1 MTTQSEQFSRTL
13 AISKGSQVSKS
24 SESELHSISFYENEI
39 PDFLVSELDELYE
52 NIHSSASKFHIDGRA
67 LNATTYV
74 HRRETGITTI
84 LVFNQIGRR
93 VEVINESIKLNE
105 DDIQQFANAIFFRY
119 PNVSFITF
127 NAVQVFIEKLTY
139 PHQCHT
145 CLEDI
150 VLNLPVSPTVYFNSL
165 GKATRQYIG
174 RYSKIAKRDFP
185 SFQFKICPAEDLTDG
200 LIRDVIE
207 FSNARIA
214 SKDQISLH
222 NEASTQRLIRLI
234 QLHGFVGIILIDGR
248 VCAGAICSKLGNS
261 YFLHVLA
268 HDPNYDNYRLGT
280 ICCYHTI
287 CDSIVG
293 GGRKFH
299 FLWGRFDYKFRL
311 LGVQQDLQRVVV
323 YRSRAQLVLNGAYA
337 LKVLLRGLG
346 RTAKSWLLEPGRRD
360 WRISRIAV
368 KVDESVRRLVGGS
381 LAK

>member
-1 MTTQSEQFSRTL
+1 MTTQSEQFSRNL
-13 AISKGSQVSKS
+13 GLSKGSQASKS
-24 SESELHSISFYENEI
+24 VASERSSISFYDNEI

-74 HRRETGITTI
+74 HRRETRIASI

-93 VEVINESIKLNE
+93 VEVINESIKLDEN
-105 DDIQQFANAIFFRY
+105 DIQKFANAIFARY

-127 NAVQVFIEKLTY
+127 NAVQVSIEKLTY

-150 VLNLPVSPTVYFNSL
+150 VLNLPVSPTLYFNSL

-174 RYSKIAKRDFP
+174 RYSKVAKRDFP
-185 SFQFKICPAEDLTDG
+185 SFHFKICHAQDLTDG

-214 SKDQISLH
+214 SKDHVSLH
-222 NEASTQRLIRLI
+222 NEVSTQRLIRLI
-234 QLHGFVGIILIDGR
+234 QLHGFVGIIMIDGR
-248 VCAGAICSKLGNS
+248 VCAAAICSRLGAS

-268 HDPNYDNYRLGT
+268 HDPKYDSYRLGT
-280 ICCYHTI
+280 ICCYLTI
-287 CDSIVG
+287 CESIAG

-311 LGVQQDLQRVVV
+311 LGVQQDLQRLVV
-323 YRSRAQLVLNGAYA
+323 YRSHAQLALSGVYA

-346 RTAKSWLLEPGRRD
+346 RTVKSWLLQPGRRD

-368 KVDESVRRLVGGS
+368 KVDESARRLFGG
-381 LAK
+381 